1 MGMEQWL
8 AFVSATLILFLI
20 PGPDMVLVAG
30 WSARKGFQMGV
41 EAAIGTVSGLV
52 LHTVAASMGLAALLA
67 TSASAFSV
75 LKWVGSIYLVWLGLM
90 KLKKQA
96 HDPCPIEKPRRASS
110 PYLQALCTNLLNPK
124 VVLFFLAFLPHFV
137 RPDGDVK
144 AQFILLGLAFAV
156 ISAACYLIL
165 IAVTAKAGE
174 ALGKSRLAQQLG
186 RWLSGTV
193 MIGFGVRL
201 AMASHQ

>member
-30 WSARKGFQMGV
+30 WSARKGFRMGL
-41 EAAIGTVSGLV
+41 EAATGTVSGLLV
-52 LHTVAASMGLAALLA
+52 HTTATAMGLAALLA
-67 TSASAFSV
+67 ASASAFTV
-75 LKWVGSIYLVWLGLM
+75 LKWVGSIYLVWLGIM
-90 KLKKQA
+90 KLKNGE
-96 HDPCPIEKPRRASS
+96 HTTSIDKPRRASS
-110 PYLQALCTNLLNPK
+110 PFLQAFCTNLLNPK
-124 VVLFFLAFLPHFV
+124 VILFFLAFLPHFV
-137 RPDGDVK
+137 DPAIDVK
-144 AQFILLGLAFAV
+144 VQFIQLGLAFTLL
-156 ISAACYLIL
+156 SSLCYLIF
-165 IAVTAKAGE
+165 IAITVKAGE
-174 ALGKSRLAQQLG
+174 ALGKSRRARQLG